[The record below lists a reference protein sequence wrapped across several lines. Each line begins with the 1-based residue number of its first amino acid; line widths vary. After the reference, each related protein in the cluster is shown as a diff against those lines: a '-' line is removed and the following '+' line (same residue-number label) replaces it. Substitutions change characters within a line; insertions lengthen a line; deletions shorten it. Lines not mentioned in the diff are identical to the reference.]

1 MLLSE
6 SNRVERVTRLTYLLV
21 TRGEVCVD
29 EAAEVLTTTPRTIRR
44 DLAEMSRVIEIY
56 NEDKYYYYLSQP
68 ETISPY

>member
-29 EAAEVLTTTPRTIRR
+29 EAADVFTTTPRTIRR

-56 NEDKYYYYLSQP
+56 NEDKHYYYLSQS